1 MKTAEHQ
8 RLEETRRT
16 SKKWRQWGPYLSE
29 RQWGTVREDYSAEG
43 SAWDHFPHD
52 HARSRAYR
60 WGEDGLAGFSDDQ
73 QLLCFSV
80 ALWNGKDP
88 ILKERMFGL
97 SGPEGNHGEDV
108 KELYWY
114 LDATPTG
121 SYLKHLYK
129 YPQDA
134 FPYAQLVEENRRRG
148 KNEREF
154 ELLDSGVFDADRYFD
169 VVTEY
174 AKADAN
180 DILVRISVTNRGK
193 EAATIHLLP
202 QVFFR
207 NTWSW
212 DASVTRPEIS
222 VRDGHSFELRHATL
236 GTYFLH
242 FEDDPELLFTD
253 NDTNAPKL
261 WNAPR
266 VEGRHYK
273 DAFHEYVVA
282 NRHDAVNPQRRGTKA
297 ALHVRCAIAPGAT
310 RRIRLRLTTSPNP
323 GAFTDFDTIVS
334 TRIDEA
340 DEFYAHVQRDLHDAD
355 ARHVQRLAFAG
366 LIWSRQFYYLDIPQ
380 WLAGD
385 PAQPKPPSSRA
396 RNRGWEHL
404 NNADVITMPDKW
416 EYPYY
421 CVWDTALQCCALAQ
435 IDPDWAKHELVL
447 VTREW
452 YMHPNGQLPA
462 YEWAYGD
469 VNPPV
474 HAWAAWRVYQIDRD
488 GNAGRGDRAFLER
501 VFHKLL
507 LNFTWWVNRKDLTGR
522 NIFQGGFLGLD
533 NIGVFDRSAPLPTGG
548 HINQADGTSWMAT
561 YALNMMRIA
570 LELAR
575 ENATYQDLATKFF
588 EHFLHIAEA
597 MTSMGA
603 TGVDLWD
610 PADEFFYDVLCLPD
624 GSNCSLKVR
633 SMVGLLPLMAVEV
646 LDPEL
651 LASVPEFAQRLEWFL
666 NYRPDLAKLVSR
678 WQDPGEGETR
688 LLSLLRGHRMKALLR
703 RMLDET
709 EFLSPHGLRALSRHH
724 LDHPYV
730 YNAGG
735 MDFSVR
741 YQPGES
747 DSGLFG
753 GNSNWR
759 GPVWMPVNFLLIES
773 LRKFHSYYG
782 DDFQVECPTGS
793 GHFMTIAQVAD
804 ELSRR
809 LSNLLLRDETGR
821 RPVLAYHEK
830 LQTDPH
836 FRDHV
841 LFHEYFDGET
851 GRGVGASHQ
860 TGWTALVASLL
871 MSNNNARHTHDH
883 QQQKRSR
890 NHAGAAS
897 GHSHAAV

>member
-8 RLEETRRT
+8 RLEETRRG

-29 RQWGTVREDYSAEG
+29 RQWGTVREDYSADG
-43 SAWDHFPHD
+43 SAWDHFPHE

-80 ALWNGKDP
+80 ALWNGKDA

-97 SGPEGNHGEDV
+97 TGPEGNHGEDV

-129 YPQDA
+129 YPQQA
-134 FPYAQLVEENRRRG
+134 FPYARLVEENRRRD
-148 KNEREF
+148 KHEAEF
-154 ELLDSGVFDADRYFD
+154 ELLDTGVFDADRYFD
-169 VVTEY
+169 IVTEY
-174 AKADAN
+174 AKSDAD
-180 DILVRISVTNRGK
+180 DVLIRISATNRGDD
-193 EAATIHLLP
+193 AATIHLLP
-202 QVFFR
+202 QLFFR

-212 DASVTRPEIS
+212 SGSATRPETF
-222 VRDGHSFELRHATL
+222 VRDAHTLELRHPTL

-242 FEDDPELLFTD
+242 FEDEPELLFTE

-261 WNAPR
+261 WNAPNA
-266 VEGRHYK
+266 EGRYYK
-273 DAFHEYVVA
+273 DAFHDYLVA
-282 NRHDAVNPQRRGTKA
+282 NHHGAVNPQRRGTKV
-297 ALHVRCAIAPGAT
+297 ALHIACALASGAT
-310 RRIRLRLTTSPNP
+310 RRIRLRLTRNPNP
-323 GAFTDFDTIVS
+323 GAFTDFDTIFS

-340 DEFYAHVQRDLHDAD
+340 DDFYAHVQRDLHDAD

-380 WLAGD
+380 WLTGD
-385 PAQPKPPSSRA
+385 PAQPKPPSSRG

-435 IDPDWAKHELVL
+435 IDPEWAKHELVL

-488 GNAGRGDRAFLER
+488 NNGRRCDRAFLER

-533 NIGVFDRSAPLPTGG
+533 NIGVFDRSATLPTGG

-575 ENATYQDLATKFF
+575 ENPTYQDLATKFF

-678 WQDPGEGETR
+678 WQDPGKGETR

-709 EFLSPHGLRALSRHH
+709 EFLSSHGLRALSRHH

-730 YNAGG
+730 YNANS

-741 YQPGES
+741 YQAAES

-759 GPVWMPVNFLLIES
+759 GPVWMPVNFLIIES

-793 GHFMTIAQVAD
+793 GNFMTIAQVAD

-809 LSNLLLRDETGR
+809 LSDLFLRDQNGR

-830 LQTDPH
+830 LQSDPH

-871 MSNNNARHTHDH
+871 MTNTNARHTHDH

-890 NHAGAAS
+890 NHAGGAP